1 MPMGFLLVVDSL
13 KPFQRGRGVYMY
25 TTQVNSAFRARWL
38 ASSVISQVLF
48 FCFQVRSQKSIL
60 QNRKDFLKGFI
71 SI

>member
-1 MPMGFLLVVDSL
+1 MPMGFLLVADDSL

-48 FCFQVRSQKSIL
+48 LAFKWGHKNPYSKIARTF
-60 QNRKDFLKGFI
+60 
-71 SI
+71 